1 MWRTALGLPCDG
13 PSGPRLVTPSLM
25 LRRPSRARVT
35 VRTLIVVL
43 TLASASLVLGT
54 WLYSVV
60 P

>member
-1 MWRTALGLPCDG
+1 
-13 PSGPRLVTPSLM
+13 M